1 MISLLSRTASGVY
14 CLKSHFLVL
23 GLVAI
28 ITLTV
33 TSAAP
38 KLVSA
43 RVGGVAAGTKHRFEI
58 KSSAF
63 KSGQRLPQKYTADG
77 ADISPPLSWTRPP
90 LGTKTL
96 LVIMFDPDAPG
107 PMPFLHW
114 VVFNIPPQVR
124 SLAAHIPPQKRI
136 AGLKGARQGKN
147 SFGGRGYGGP
157 APPPGKPHHY
167 HIEIYALN
175 RKLSYAPDCFRCL
188 QHAIAGHVLAQSAL
202 RVTYGR

>member
-1 MISLLSRTASGVY
+1 M
-14 CLKSHFLVL
+14 KSHFLAL
-23 GLVAI
+23 GIISIISLVI
-28 ITLTV
+28 GG
-33 TSAAP
+33 AAP
-38 KLVSA
+38 RPVSA
-43 RVGGVAAGTKHRFEI
+43 RVGGVRAGARHSFEI

-63 KSGQRLPQKYTADG
+63 KNGQRLPKQYTADG

-96 LVIMFDPDAPG
+96 LIIMFDPDAPG

-124 SLAAHIPPQKRI
+124 SLAAHIPPHKHI
-136 AGLKGARQGKN
+136 AGLKGAEQGTN

-167 HIEIYALN
+167 HIEIYALK

-188 QHAIAGHVLAQSAL
+188 QHAIAGYVLAQAGL